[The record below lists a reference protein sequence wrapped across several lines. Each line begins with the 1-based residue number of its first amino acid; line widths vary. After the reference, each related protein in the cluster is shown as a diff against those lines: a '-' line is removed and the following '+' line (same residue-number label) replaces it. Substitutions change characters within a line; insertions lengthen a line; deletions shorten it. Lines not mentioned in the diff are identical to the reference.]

1 MLGWFSPTVFVIT
14 EQDCDCLV
22 DVSLPEWQKQ
32 NEIFWVTGEPENNH
46 YFEKLKGNSL
56 KKDVLQIFF
65 KLGTIDSHFYDTV
78 IEKLQTRELA

>member
-1 MLGWFSPTVFVIT
+1 MIVRLMFP
-14 EQDCDCLV
+14 CLN
-22 DVSLPEWQKQ
+22 DKKQ
-32 NEIFWVTGEPENNH
+32 NEIFWIIKKPEKKH

-65 KLGTIDSHFYDTV
+65 KLRTIDSHFYDTV

>member
-1 MLGWFSPTVFVIT
+1 MFP
-14 EQDCDCLV
+14 CL
-22 DVSLPEWQKQ
+22 
-32 NEIFWVTGEPENNH
+32 NEKKKNQIFWITREPEKKNH

-56 KKDVLQIFF
+56 KKDILQIFF

>member
-1 MLGWFSPTVFVIT
+1 MTKTKRNFL
-14 EQDCDCLV
+14 DY
-22 DVSLPEWQKQ
+22 KRARKK
-32 NEIFWVTGEPENNH
+32 H